1 MLTLYT
7 FMENTVHWLERVEPR
22 TTSPKQAIQLST
34 HEHVPVTLHTPLHD
48 AILALKNDIDRIT
61 PVGYWDD
68 AKKITNPY
76 EYIFLSLQ
84 RRMHRSIAANQPLSR
99 SYFKMLELWDLLGLD
114 ARVTAHSAEGPGGF
128 LEAIQ
133 DRKGH
138 KVPMVAMTLKST
150 ERTVPGWR
158 KSQTFMTNHPMV
170 HITYGWDGTGNL
182 YSLLNQQSFEST
194 CRAHLGP
201 EGADLYTA
209 DGGFDFSA
217 DFNGQENTVQ
227 RLLVAEVLAGVR
239 TLKPGPTTTMIVKL
253 FDTKQQSTLEIM
265 WLMSLCFERTGLVK
279 PNTSRPANS
288 ERYWI
293 GQGFRPPPAWLL
305 DLLMFL
311 TRTDAPNG
319 WNQLFEVPPYEPS
332 WLAGIQAFQ
341 EELERHQFD
350 KIQLTLNLIRNPV
363 KSTIAALLHENISN
377 SRRWC
382 EVHRVPMNRAYEG
395 LSDEQVSSLNL
406 EEALEPF
413 QVAGVHRSLPAL
425 SPPPPTP
432 HGSTGPPPPRP
443 PAASVWRSALPPSI
457 LGRSASQ
464 TVPGNPAPAP
474 SALSQSPPS

>member
-1 MLTLYT
+1 
-7 FMENTVHWLERVEPR
+7 MENTVHWLERVDPR

-34 HEHVPVTLHTPLHD
+34 HEHIPVSLHTPLHD

-99 SYFKMLELWDLLGLD
+99 SYFKMLELWDLLGLS
-114 ARVTAHSAEGPGGF
+114 AKATAHSAEGPGGF

-133 DRKGH
+133 DRMGH
-138 KVPMVAMTLKST
+138 RVPMVAMTLKST

-158 KSQTFMTNHPMV
+158 KSQSFMSSHPMV
-170 HITYGWDGTGNL
+170 RITYGWDNTGNL

-194 CRAHLGP
+194 CREHLGAA
-201 EGADLYTA
+201 GADLYTA

-239 TLKPGPTTTMIVKL
+239 TLKVGPASTMILKL
-253 FDTKQQSTLEIM
+253 FDTKQQSTLELM

-293 GQGFRPPPAWLL
+293 GQGFRTPPTWIL

-319 WNQLFEVPPYEPS
+319 WNQLFETPPYDAS
-332 WLAGIQAFQ
+332 WVAGIQAFQ

-350 KIQLTLNLIRNPV
+350 KIQLTLNLIRTPV
-363 KSTIAALLHENISN
+363 RSTIAALLLENIAN

-382 EVHRVPMNRAYEG
+382 AAHKVPMNHTYEG
-395 LSDEQVSSLNL
+395 LSDEQVATLNL

-413 QVAGVHRSLPAL
+413 QVSGGHRSLPAP
-425 SPPPPTP
+425 SPPQSTP
-432 HGSTGPPPPRP
+432 HGSTGPPPLRP
-443 PAASVWRSALPPSI
+443 PAVSVWRSALPPSI

-464 TVPGNPAPAP
+464 TVPDSPAPALP
-474 SALSQSPPS
+474 TPSQSPPS

>member
-1 MLTLYT
+1 
-7 FMENTVHWLERVEPR
+7 MENTVHWLEPVEPR
-22 TTSPKQAIQLST
+22 ATSPKQAIQLST

-61 PVGYWDD
+61 PIGYWDD

-99 SYFKMLELWDLLGLD
+99 SYFKMLELWDLLGLS
-114 ARVTAHSAEGPGGF
+114 AKATAHSAEGPGGF

-133 DRKGH
+133 DRMGH
-138 KVPMVAMTLKST
+138 RVPMVAMTLKST

-158 KSQTFMTNHPMV
+158 KSQAFMSQHPMV
-170 HITYGWDGTGNL
+170 RITYGWDNTGNL

-194 CRAHLGP
+194 CREHLGP

-239 TLKPGPTTTMIVKL
+239 TLKVGPASTMILKL
-253 FDTKQQSTLEIM
+253 FDTKQQSTLELM
-265 WLMSLCFERTGLVK
+265 WLMSLCFERTGMVK

-293 GQGFRPPPAWLL
+293 GQGFRTPPAWLM

-319 WNQLFEVPPYEPS
+319 WNQLFETPPYDAS
-332 WLAGIQAFQ
+332 WLTGIQTFQ

-350 KIQLTLNLIRNPV
+350 KIQLTLNLIRTPDRA
-363 KSTIAALLHENISN
+363 TINALLLENVRN

-382 EVHRVPMNRAYEG
+382 EVHRIPTNRTYDG
-395 LSDEQVSSLNL
+395 LSDEQVTALNL

-413 QVAGVHRSLPAL
+413 QASVAHRSLLAL
-425 SPPPPTP
+425 SPLLPTP
-432 HGSTGPPPPRP
+432 HVLNEPRPPRP
-443 PAASVWRSALPPSI
+443 PAALAWRSALPPSI

-464 TVPGNPAPAP
+464 TEPGSPAPAP
-474 SALSQSPPS
+474 STLSQSPPS